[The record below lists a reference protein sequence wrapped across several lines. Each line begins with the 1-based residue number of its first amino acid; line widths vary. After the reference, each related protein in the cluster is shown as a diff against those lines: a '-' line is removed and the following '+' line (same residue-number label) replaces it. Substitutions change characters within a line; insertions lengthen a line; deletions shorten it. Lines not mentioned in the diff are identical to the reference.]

1 MTVWKV
7 WRWLHLE
14 VCSQPGAGIQEV
26 TEGSSRLLSLTDI
39 YLLLQINVRTNAIK
53 GNLDYV
59 IRDWGSG
66 WEMD

>member
-1 MTVWKV
+1 M
-7 WRWLHLE
+7 
-14 VCSQPGAGIQEV
+14 

-59 IRDWGSG
+59 IRDGGSG